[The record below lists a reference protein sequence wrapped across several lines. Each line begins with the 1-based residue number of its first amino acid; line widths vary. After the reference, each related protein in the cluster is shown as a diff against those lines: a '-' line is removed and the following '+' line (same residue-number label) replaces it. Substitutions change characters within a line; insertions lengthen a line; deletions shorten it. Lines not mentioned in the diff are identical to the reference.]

1 MEGFR
6 EKATGL
12 ILKLMIVVLLAFTIF
27 IMFNSLILNKKN
39 ERFLPENAMNIYIKA
54 ADEVSENKLQVNW
67 KYIAALDGVRN
78 KEDFSKANIE
88 NSKVLGKKFLEISK
102 STKFKNTN
110 YRLLTL
116 DEVISKMS
124 FTEEE
129 KKNVHKYLDKLN
141 NIYPIT
147 PDEYKRQFIDELIPI
162 SKELYDEYG
171 ILPSVTIG
179 QAILESDWGR
189 SELSKKGNNLFGIKA
204 TPSWQGKV
212 LNMETSENYNDKIKD
227 NFRYYSSKEDSIKDY
242 ANFLVK
248 NKRYRENKVFRATE
262 YKTQAKAIE
271 KAGYSTKKDKDGN
284 LLYSSLLGKI
294 IREYNLQ
301 LIDSKTQEEISK
313 K

>member
-1 MEGFR
+1 MK
-6 EKATGL
+6 KATGL
-12 ILKLMIVVLLAFTIF
+12 ILKLMILVLLAFTIF

-67 KYIAALDGVRN
+67 KYIAALDGVKN

-88 NSKVLGKKFLEISK
+88 DSKVLGEKFLEISK

>member
-1 MEGFR
+1 MK
-6 EKATGL
+6 KATGF
-12 ILKLMIVVLLAFTIF
+12 ILKLMILVLLAFTIF

-67 KYIAALDGVRN
+67 KYIAALDGVKN

-88 NSKVLGKKFLEISK
+88 DSKILGKKFLEISK

-147 PDEYKRQFIDELIPI
+147 PYEYKRQFIDELIPI

>member
-1 MEGFR
+1 
-6 EKATGL
+6 
-12 ILKLMIVVLLAFTIF
+12 
-27 IMFNSLILNKKN
+27 
-39 ERFLPENAMNIYIKA
+39 
-54 ADEVSENKLQVNW
+54 NKLQVNW
-67 KYIAALDGVRN
+67 KYIAALDGVKN

-88 NSKVLGKKFLEISK
+88 DSKVLGKKILEISK

-171 ILPSVTIG
+171 ILPSITIG

>member
-1 MEGFR
+1 M
-6 EKATGL
+6 KKITGL
-12 ILKLMIVVLLAFTIF
+12 FLKLIILVLLVFTIF
-27 IMFNSLILNKKN
+27 IIFNSLILNKTK
-39 ERFLPENAMNIYIKA
+39 ERFLPENAMNIYIRA
-54 ADEVSENKLQVNW
+54 TDEVSENKLQVNW
-67 KYIAALDGVRN
+67 KYIAALYAVKN
-78 KEDFSKANIE
+78 EEDFSKANIE
-88 NSKVLGKKFLEISK
+88 SAKTLGGSFLEISK
-102 STKFKNTN
+102 NRKFKNTN

-129 KKNVHKYLDKLN
+129 KKNAHKYLDKLN
-141 NIYPIT
+141 NIYPIK

-171 ILPSVTIG
+171 ILPSITIG

-227 NFRYYSSKEDSIKDY
+227 NFRYYSSKEDSVKDY

-301 LIDSKTQEEISK
+301 LIDSKTQEEISRK
-313 K
+313 

>member
-1 MEGFR
+1 MK
-6 EKATGL
+6 KATGL
-12 ILKLMIVVLLAFTIF
+12 ILKLMILVLLAFTIF

-67 KYIAALDGVRN
+67 KYIAALDGVKN

-88 NSKVLGKKFLEISK
+88 DSKVLGEKFLEISK

-301 LIDSKTQEEISK
+301 LIDSKTQEKISK

>member
-1 MEGFR
+1 MK
-6 EKATGL
+6 KATGL
-12 ILKLMIVVLLAFTIF
+12 ILKLMILVLLAFTIF
-27 IMFNSLILNKKN
+27 IIFNSLILNKTK
-39 ERFLPENAMNIYIKA
+39 ERFLPENAMDIYIKA

-88 NSKVLGKKFLEISK
+88 DSKVLGKKFLEISK

-227 NFRYYSSKEDSIKDY
+227 NFRYYSSKGDSIKDY

>member
-1 MEGFR
+1 MK
-6 EKATGL
+6 KATGL
-12 ILKLMIVVLLAFTIF
+12 ILKLMILVLLAFTIF

-67 KYIAALDGVRN
+67 KYIAALDGVKN
-78 KEDFSKANIE
+78 KKDFSKANIE

>member
-1 MEGFR
+1 MK
-6 EKATGL
+6 KATGL
-12 ILKLMIVVLLAFTIF
+12 ILKLMILVLLAFTIF

-67 KYIAALDGVRN
+67 KYMAALDGVKN

-88 NSKVLGKKFLEISK
+88 DSKVLGKKFLEISK

-227 NFRYYSSKEDSIKDY
+227 NFRYYSSKKDSIKDY

-271 KAGYSTKKDKDGN
+271 KAGIVLKK
-284 LLYSSLLGKI
+284 
-294 IREYNLQ
+294 IRMVIYYIVVYLEKL
-301 LIDSKTQEEISK
+301 
-313 K
+313 

>member
-1 MEGFR
+1 MK
-6 EKATGL
+6 KATGL
-12 ILKLMIVVLLAFTIF
+12 ILKLMILVLLAFTIF
-27 IMFNSLILNKKN
+27 IIFNSLILNKTK

-88 NSKVLGKKFLEISK
+88 DSKVLGKKFLEISK

-227 NFRYYSSKEDSIKDY
+227 NFRYYSSKGDSIKDY

>member
-1 MEGFR
+1 MK
-6 EKATGL
+6 KATGL
-12 ILKLMIVVLLAFTIF
+12 ILKLMILVLLAFTIF

-39 ERFLPENAMNIYIKA
+39 QRFLPENAMNIYIKA

-67 KYIAALDGVRN
+67 KYITALDGVKN

-88 NSKVLGKKFLEISK
+88 DSKVLGKKFLEISK

>member
-1 MEGFR
+1 MK
-6 EKATGL
+6 KATGL
-12 ILKLMIVVLLAFTIF
+12 ILKLMILVLLAFTIF
-27 IMFNSLILNKKN
+27 IIFNSLILNKTK

-67 KYIAALDGVRN
+67 KYIAALDGVKN

-88 NSKVLGKKFLEISK
+88 DSKVLGKKFLEISK

-204 TPSWQGKV
+204 TLSWQGKV

>member
-1 MEGFR
+1 MK
-6 EKATGL
+6 KATGL
-12 ILKLMIVVLLAFTIF
+12 ILKLMILVLLAFTIF

-67 KYIAALDGVRN
+67 KYIAALDGVKN

-88 NSKVLGKKFLEISK
+88 DSKVLGKKFLEISK

-124 FTEEE
+124 FIEEE

-227 NFRYYSSKEDSIKDY
+227 NFRYYSSKGDSIKDY

>member
-1 MEGFR
+1 MR
-6 EKATGL
+6 KITGL
-12 ILKLMIVVLLAFTIF
+12 ILKLIILVLLAFTIF
-27 IMFNSLILNKKN
+27 IIFNSLTLNKTK

-67 KYIAALDGVRN
+67 KYIAALDAVKNEG
-78 KEDFSKANIE
+78 DFSKANIE
-88 NSKVLGKKFLEISK
+88 SAKTLGESFLEISK
-102 STKFKNTN
+102 NRKFKNTN
-110 YRLLTL
+110 YRLLNL
-116 DEVISKMS
+116 DEVINKKS
-124 FTEEE
+124 FSEEE
-129 KKNVHKYLDKLN
+129 RKKVYKYLDKLN

-147 PDEYKRQFIDELIPI
+147 PDEYKRQFINKLIPI
-162 SKELYDEYG
+162 SKKLYDEYG

-204 TPSWQGKV
+204 TPSWTGKI

-227 NFRYYSSKEDSIKDY
+227 NFRYYSSKDDSIKDY

-262 YKTQAKAIE
+262 YKTQARAIE
-271 KAGYSTKKDKDGN
+271 RAGYSTKKDKDGN
-284 LLYSSLLGKI
+284 LLYSNLLGKI

>member
-1 MEGFR
+1 MK
-6 EKATGL
+6 KATGL
-12 ILKLMIVVLLAFTIF
+12 ILKLMILVLLAFTIF

-67 KYIAALDGVRN
+67 KYIAALDGVKN

-88 NSKVLGKKFLEISK
+88 DSKVLGKKFLEISK

>member
-1 MEGFR
+1 MK
-6 EKATGL
+6 KATGL
-12 ILKLMIVVLLAFTIF
+12 ILKLMILVLLAFTIF

-67 KYIAALDGVRN
+67 KYIAALDGVKN

-88 NSKVLGKKFLEISK
+88 DSKVLGKKFLEISK

-189 SELSKKGNNLFGIKA
+189 SELSKKGYNLFGIKA

>member
-1 MEGFR
+1 MK
-6 EKATGL
+6 KATGL
-12 ILKLMIVVLLAFTIF
+12 ILKLMILVLLAFTIF

-67 KYIAALDGVRN
+67 KYIAALDGVKN

-88 NSKVLGKKFLEISK
+88 DSKVLGKKILEISK

-171 ILPSVTIG
+171 ILPSITIG

>member
-1 MEGFR
+1 MEGFM
-6 EKATGL
+6 KKITGL
-12 ILKLMIVVLLAFTIF
+12 FLKLIILVLLVFTIF
-27 IMFNSLILNKKN
+27 IIFNSLILNETK
-39 ERFLPENAMNIYIKA
+39 ERFLPENAMNIYIRA
-54 ADEVSENKLQVNW
+54 TDEVSENKLQVNW
-67 KYIAALDGVRN
+67 KYIAALYAVKNEG
-78 KEDFSKANIE
+78 DFSKANIE
-88 NSKVLGKKFLEISK
+88 SAKSLGGSFLEISK
-102 STKFKNTN
+102 NRKFKNTN

-129 KKNVHKYLDKLN
+129 KKNARKYLDKLN
-141 NIYPIT
+141 NIYPIK

-171 ILPSVTIG
+171 ILPSITIG

-227 NFRYYSSKEDSIKDY
+227 NFRYYSSKEDSVKDY

-301 LIDSKTQEEISK
+301 LIDSKTQEEISRK
-313 K
+313 

>member
-1 MEGFR
+1 M
-6 EKATGL
+6 KKITGL
-12 ILKLMIVVLLAFTIF
+12 FLKLILLVLLVFTIF
-27 IMFNSLILNKKN
+27 IIFNSLILNKTK
-39 ERFLPENAMNIYIKA
+39 ERFLPENAMNIYIRA
-54 ADEVSENKLQVNW
+54 TDEVSENKLQVNW
-67 KYIAALDGVRN
+67 KYIAALYAVKNEG
-78 KEDFSKANIE
+78 DFSKANIE
-88 NSKVLGKKFLEISK
+88 SAKTLGGSFLEISK
-102 STKFKNTN
+102 NRKFKNTN

-129 KKNVHKYLDKLN
+129 KKNAHKYLDKLN
-141 NIYPIT
+141 NIYPIK

-171 ILPSVTIG
+171 ILPSITIG

-212 LNMETSENYNDKIKD
+212 LNMETLENYNDKIKD
-227 NFRYYSSKEDSIKDY
+227 NFRYYSSKEDSVKDY

-301 LIDSKTQEEISK
+301 LIDSKTQEEISRK
-313 K
+313 

>member
-1 MEGFR
+1 MK
-6 EKATGL
+6 KATGF
-12 ILKLMIVVLLAFTIF
+12 ILKLIILVLLAFTIF
-27 IMFNSLILNKKN
+27 IIFNSLILNKKN

-67 KYIAALDGVRN
+67 KYIAALDGV
-78 KEDFSKANIE
+78 KSKKDFSKDNIE
-88 NSKVLGKKFLEISK
+88 DSKVLGKKFLEISK

-116 DEVISKMS
+116 DEVISKIS

-227 NFRYYSSKEDSIKDY
+227 NFRYYSSKENSIKDY

>member
-1 MEGFR
+1 MK
-6 EKATGL
+6 KAKGL
-12 ILKLMIVVLLAFTIF
+12 ILKLMILVLLAFTIF

-67 KYIAALDGVRN
+67 KYIAALDGVKN

-88 NSKVLGKKFLEISK
+88 DSKVLGKKILEISK

-171 ILPSVTIG
+171 ILPSITIG

>member
-1 MEGFR
+1 MK
-6 EKATGL
+6 KATGL
-12 ILKLMIVVLLAFTIF
+12 ILKLMILVLLAFTIF
-27 IMFNSLILNKKN
+27 IMFNLLILNKKN

-67 KYIAALDGVRN
+67 KYIAALDGVKN

-88 NSKVLGKKFLEISK
+88 DSKVLGKKFLEISK

>member
-1 MEGFR
+1 MK
-6 EKATGL
+6 KATGL
-12 ILKLMIVVLLAFTIF
+12 ILKLMMLVLLAFTIF

-67 KYIAALDGVRN
+67 KYIAALDGVKN

-88 NSKVLGKKFLEISK
+88 DSKVLGKKFLEISK

>member
-1 MEGFR
+1 M
-6 EKATGL
+6 KKITGL
-12 ILKLMIVVLLAFTIF
+12 FLKLILLVLLVFTIF
-27 IMFNSLILNKKN
+27 IIFNSLILNKTK
-39 ERFLPENAMNIYIKA
+39 ERFLPENAMNIYIRA
-54 ADEVSENKLQVNW
+54 TDEVSENKLQVNW
-67 KYIAALDGVRN
+67 KYIAALYAVKNEG
-78 KEDFSKANIE
+78 DFSKANIE
-88 NSKVLGKKFLEISK
+88 SAKTLGGSFLEISK
-102 STKFKNTN
+102 NRKFKNTN

-147 PDEYKRQFIDELIPI
+147 PDEYKKQFIDELIPI

-171 ILPSVTIG
+171 ILPSITIG

-212 LNMETSENYNDKIKD
+212 LNMETLENYNDKIKD
-227 NFRYYSSKEDSIKDY
+227 NFRYYSSKEDSVKDY

-301 LIDSKTQEEISK
+301 LIDSKTQEEISRK
-313 K
+313 

>member
-1 MEGFR
+1 ME
-6 EKATGL
+6 KITGL
-12 ILKLMIVVLLAFTIF
+12 FLKLILLVLLVFTIF
-27 IMFNSLILNKKN
+27 IIFNSLILNKTK
-39 ERFLPENAMNIYIKA
+39 ERFLPENAMNIYIRA
-54 ADEVSENKLQVNW
+54 TDEVSENKLQVNW
-67 KYIAALDGVRN
+67 KYIAALYAVKNEG
-78 KEDFSKANIE
+78 DFSKANIE
-88 NSKVLGKKFLEISK
+88 SAKTLGGSFLEISK
-102 STKFKNTN
+102 NRKFKNTN

-147 PDEYKRQFIDELIPI
+147 PDEYKKQFIDELIPI

-171 ILPSVTIG
+171 ILPSITIG

-212 LNMETSENYNDKIKD
+212 LNMETLENYNDKIKD
-227 NFRYYSSKEDSIKDY
+227 NFRYYSSKEDSVKDY

-301 LIDSKTQEEISK
+301 LIDSKTQEEISRK
-313 K
+313 